1 MKKYEAILAFIGDFS
16 PVFFITYIVY
26 VGYQLT
32 WWLALLIISF
42 LSNLI
47 WKHIL
52 KQKNI
57 GKKGEL
63 TRETFQIS
71 DVKDIGNDIIA
82 YFLSYSITLPTIFF
96 LPASKGLLILA
107 VILILVYILFN
118 GNKILL
124 FNPFL
129 SFFGYHEYEIKTV
142 EKSTIYVISKEHLEK
157 NRLINVLKINPFIY
171 YYKAVPDT
179 P

>member
-1 MKKYEAILAFIGDFS
+1 MKRYEAILAFIGDFS

-26 VGYQLT
+26 VGYHLT
-32 WWLALLIISF
+32 WWIGLLIFSF

-47 WKHIL
+47 WREIL
-52 KQKNI
+52 IQKNPE
-57 GKKGEL
+57 KRL
-63 TRETFQIS
+63 DLSRETFKIS
-71 DVKDIGNDIIA
+71 DVKDIGNDVIA

-107 VILILVYILFN
+107 VILILVYVLFT
-118 GNKILL
+118 GNKVLL

-129 SFFGYHEYEIKTV
+129 SVFGYHEYEIKTV
-142 EKSTIYVISKEHLEK
+142 EESTIYVISKEHLEK
-157 NRLINVLKINPFIY
+157 NTLINVLKINPFIY